1 MCLNA
6 KILLGNRC
14 IGLIDSGNSI
24 SLLSW
29 SPYEELGKPGT
40 LQTYMKQ
47 VLTANNSA
55 EKIIGNVPLLVQLQP
70 RPPEIEQEFV
80 ISADENIECLL
91 VIDFLKTNKC
101 V

>member
-1 MCLNA
+1 MLE
-6 KILLGNRC
+6 NRC

-24 SLLSW
+24 SFLSR

-40 LQTYMKQ
+40 LQTCMRR

-55 EKIIGNVPLLVQLQP
+55 VKIIGNVTLLVQLQP
-70 RPPEIEQEFV
+70 RPPEVEQEFV
-80 ISADENIECLL
+80 ISADEDIECLL